1 MPSISTNPPVARSHI
16 VDEFE
21 TALARIA
28 AAEERAAQAVEEAHR
43 AQEEARRVH
52 MEVMKAY
59 VGALTAMGPVG
70 SSVAASEVADAK
82 GDEGSELGLEAD
94 EEEKSEVA
102 DEEEEGEVAGEVEDD
117 RDHEQGSAAVP

>member
-1 MPSISTNPPVARSHI
+1 M

-28 AAEERAAQAVEEAHR
+28 AAEERAAQAV
-43 AQEEARRVH
+43 EEARRVH

-70 SSVAASEVADAK
+70 SSVAASEVADAR
-82 GDEGSELGLEAD
+82 GDEGSESGSEAD
-94 EEEKSEVA
+94 EEEKSEEA
-102 DEEEEGEVAGEVEDD
+102 DEEEEGEVAGEVGDG
-117 RDHEQGSAAVP
+117 DHEQGSAAVS

>member
-1 MPSISTNPPVARSHI
+1 M

-28 AAEERAAQAVEEAHR
+28 AAEERAAQAVEEARR

-52 MEVMKAY
+52 MEVMKVY

-70 SSVAASEVADAK
+70 SSIVASEVADAR
-82 GDEGSELGLEAD
+82 GDKESESGSEAD
-94 EEEKSEVA
+94 EEEENK
-102 DEEEEGEVAGEVEDD
+102 VAGEVGDG
-117 RDHEQGSAAVP
+117 DHEQGSATMS